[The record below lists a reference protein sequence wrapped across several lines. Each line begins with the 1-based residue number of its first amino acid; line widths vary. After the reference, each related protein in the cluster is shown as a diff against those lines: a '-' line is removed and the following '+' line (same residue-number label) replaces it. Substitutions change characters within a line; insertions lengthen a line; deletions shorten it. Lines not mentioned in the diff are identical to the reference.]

1 MQKNLNAQISG
12 KYLFTT
18 ALIEVEIGLKIVEKR
33 AVIAAGSKVG
43 EVAVVLSEAV
53 PGLGGHAAGWTV
65 EGQVGDVLG
74 LDMPEDV
81 LMPHNFH

>member
-1 MQKNLNAQISG
+1 M
-12 KYLFTT
+12 
-18 ALIEVEIGLKIVEKR
+18 
-33 AVIAAGSKVG
+33 
-43 EVAVVLSEAV
+43 VLSEAV

-74 LDMPEDV
+74 LDVPEDV